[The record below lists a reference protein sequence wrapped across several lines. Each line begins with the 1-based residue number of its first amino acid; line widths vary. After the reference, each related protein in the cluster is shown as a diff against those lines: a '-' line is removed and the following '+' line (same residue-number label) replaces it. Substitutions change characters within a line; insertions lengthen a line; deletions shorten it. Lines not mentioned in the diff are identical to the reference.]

1 MDQKQYANE
10 ESEKMS
16 ETNIK
21 RFIEAARQ
29 YLLGLA
35 DADASLATTP
45 ACTQKIQ

>member
-1 MDQKQYANE
+1 MNQKQYTNE
-10 ESEKMS
+10 ESEK
-16 ETNIK
+16 
-21 RFIEAARQ
+21 IEAARQ